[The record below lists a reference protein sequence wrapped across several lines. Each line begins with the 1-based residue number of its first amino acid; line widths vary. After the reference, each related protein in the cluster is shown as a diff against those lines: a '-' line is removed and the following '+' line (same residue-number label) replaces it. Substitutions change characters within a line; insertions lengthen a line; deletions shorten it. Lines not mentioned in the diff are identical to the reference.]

1 MNTDEAQTSQAA
13 SQNSTVVPA
22 IPETTQNTGN
32 ETDIPDMVL
41 DKISVEIGG
50 KMILMHMHDWLAYQK
65 IEMEKEKLEL
75 ERKKIEYDRE
85 IANKTLA
92 RDENVETIRAQI
104 QRESNDG
111 HSTTSSYAST
121 KIDRYKQKLT
131 NNIDADAYFTAFESY
146 AKREQWEESTWV
158 RRISQC
164 IEGKARDSMNTTM
177 DENFDYETLKCTIL
191 EVFQL
196 TPEHYRQKFRNL
208 KRNDNESIRSYITKV
223 GHNFD
228 CWVRYSGIA
237 ADDAAGISQ
246 LIIREQVLENIPND
260 MRQHLLQKKVLNTA
274 DFAREAEEYA
284 SIIPNYW
291 QRHKLN
297 NKQIGTNS
305 HYRPQPY
312 NSKPPRFDRPTYNRP
327 RFNPPPSAPNHSAF
341 NRPATNPQNQ
351 HQFRPNFNASYQQD
365 LNSLNR
371 QFIPQ
376 QPPRFSNTQGRQNQN
391 QRQKNQRPHDS
402 LKCITVHSG
411 SSKTE
416 PLNKA
421 FLINGIL
428 EGKAITFLRDTGS
441 SITLID
447 KQFIPQKSLT
457 ENVALDFK
465 ESLDYNLPN
474 TPEAKSLL
482 HSDIKDLIKLQ
493 EKDETLKFIR
503 SEVKDKSCTKD
514 QDVCFYKENG
524 IIMRKCQPQTRFRK
538 QIDDQ
543 IVVPQEYRE
552 HIINIA
558 HDKTGRL
565 GVQKTQDRITQH
577 FYWPGINH
585 QVREHCKT
593 CPQCQYLTK
602 TKKQKQLLRP
612 LPIIDIPFKRIGI
625 DIAGPFCVT
634 EDGNRYLLVLCDYAT
649 RYPEA
654 IPIPDQ
660 TAVTVAQSLI
670 TVLSRVGLPS
680 QIIHDQGTNFMSQI
694 IVELCKK
701 LGIEKIPTT
710 PYHQQTNGLTERFIG
725 TLKLMINS
733 LSHVQ
738 RENWDRYIPLLL
750 FSYREVPCEFT
761 GYSPFH
767 LLYGRQIRGPLSLIK
782 QGFLGENTQTDIPSH
797 LLGIAHNL
805 TKWMAS
811 ANHTKQKKQQ
821 KMKSY
826 YDRTAKDIHYKVGE
840 EVLIF
845 LPEGA
850 GKLDS
855 KWQGPY
861 KITKKVGEVDYEI
874 HMPDKRK
881 SHRIIHANL
890 IKKWYTQEDARQIS
904 QCYCVT
910 GVIQEIGNESL
921 VQPVDYDL
929 ETQFLDDSIGPSY
942 KQTQTWK
949 DVKIADSISTK
960 QKRELTNTLKK
971 HTKAFSDVPGKTNVL
986 THTVKTTHETPIR
999 QRAYRTP
1006 HSMMTKVK
1014 EEVDSMLSLGVI
1026 ERSTSAYASPIVVVP
1041 KPNGDIRVCTDY
1053 RALNKITEFDPY
1065 PIPRIDQI
1073 LDEVAKAKYISTLDL
1088 TKGFYQVPL
1097 DPQAKAKSAFVTP
1110 FGQFAYRVMPFGMM
1124 NSSATFQKLVDT
1136 VLMGCSAFCRQYI
1149 DDIAIFSNTWQDHLN
1164 HLDIV
1169 LSKIS
1174 EAGLTIKP
1182 SKSKFANSTVNYL
1195 GHTIGDGQIKPMLDK
1210 IESVEKFPTPQ
1221 TKKNVRS
1228 FLGLTGY
1235 YRKFILHYD
1244 DIARPL
1250 INLTKKAEPK
1260 RVNWTPECDKA
1271 FTDLKSQLIAHPIL
1285 RAPNFDKPFL
1295 LQTDASK
1302 TGIGAVLSQLDTDC
1316 NEHPIVYLSRRMLP
1330 NELNYSV
1337 AEQECLAIVWSI
1349 NKLRYYLQGH
1359 KFTVITDH
1367 KALKWL
1373 NNTRHSNNRLI
1384 RWSKTLQ
1391 QFTFDIQYRKG
1402 ITNTNADS
1410 LSRRC

>member
-1 MNTDEAQTSQAA
+1 MNT
-13 SQNSTVVPA
+13 
-22 IPETTQNTGN
+22 I
-32 ETDIPDMVL
+32 
-41 DKISVEIGG
+41 
-50 KMILMHMHDWLAYQK
+50 
-65 IEMEKEKLEL
+65 
-75 ERKKIEYDRE
+75 
-85 IANKTLA
+85 
-92 RDENVETIRAQI
+92 
-104 QRESNDG
+104 
-111 HSTTSSYAST
+111 
-121 KIDRYKQKLT
+121 
-131 NNIDADAYFTAFESY
+131 
-146 AKREQWEESTWV
+146 
-158 RRISQC
+158 
-164 IEGKARDSMNTTM
+164 M
-177 DENFDYETLKCTIL
+177 DVNFDYETLKCTIL

-274 DFAREAEEYA
+274 DFAREAEEFA

-341 NRPATNPQNQ
+341 NRPATNPQSQ

-371 QFIPQ
+371 PFIPQ

-428 EGKAITFLRDTGS
+428 EEKIPTTKFIVGVIEGLGSDGLLGNDLDPEHKWDKPKDVLVVTRAQTRVLPEIKAQDCIRQYLEQNQTTS
-441 SITLID
+441 
-447 KQFIPQKSLT
+447 
-457 ENVALDFK
+457 ENVALNFK

-558 HDKTGRL
+558 HDKTGHL

-577 FYWPGINH
+577 FYWPGINY

-654 IPIPDQ
+654 IAIPDQ

-670 TVLSRVGLPS
+670 TVFSRVGLPS

-767 LLYGRQIRGPLSLIK
+767 LLYGREIRGPLSLFK

-826 YDRTAKDIHYKVGE
+826 YDRSAKDIHYKVGE

-1110 FGQFAYRVMPFGMM
+1110 FGQFRGQFAYRVMPFGMM

-1136 VLMGCSAFCRQYI
+1136 VLIGCSAFCRQYI

-1195 GHTIGDGQIKPMLDK
+1195 GHTIGDGQIKHMLDN

-1221 TKKNVRS
+1221 TKKNV
-1228 FLGLTGY
+1228 
-1235 YRKFILHYD
+1235 I
-1244 DIARPL
+1244 
-1250 INLTKKAEPK
+1250 
-1260 RVNWTPECDKA
+1260 
-1271 FTDLKSQLIAHPIL
+1271 
-1285 RAPNFDKPFL
+1285 APNFDKPFL

-1302 TGIGAVLSQLDTDC
+1302 AGIGAVLSQLDTDC

-1337 AEQECLAIVWSI
+1337 AEQECLA
-1349 NKLRYYLQGH
+1349 
-1359 KFTVITDH
+1359 
-1367 KALKWL
+1367 
-1373 NNTRHSNNRLI
+1373 
-1384 RWSKTLQ
+1384 
-1391 QFTFDIQYRKG
+1391 
-1402 ITNTNADS
+1402 
-1410 LSRRC
+1410 

>member
-1 MNTDEAQTSQAA
+1 
-13 SQNSTVVPA
+13 
-22 IPETTQNTGN
+22 
-32 ETDIPDMVL
+32 
-41 DKISVEIGG
+41 
-50 KMILMHMHDWLAYQK
+50 
-65 IEMEKEKLEL
+65 
-75 ERKKIEYDRE
+75 
-85 IANKTLA
+85 
-92 RDENVETIRAQI
+92 
-104 QRESNDG
+104 
-111 HSTTSSYAST
+111 
-121 KIDRYKQKLT
+121 
-131 NNIDADAYFTAFESY
+131 
-146 AKREQWEESTWV
+146 
-158 RRISQC
+158 
-164 IEGKARDSMNTTM
+164 
-177 DENFDYETLKCTIL
+177 
-191 EVFQL
+191 
-196 TPEHYRQKFRNL
+196 
-208 KRNDNESIRSYITKV
+208 
-223 GHNFD
+223 
-228 CWVRYSGIA
+228 
-237 ADDAAGISQ
+237 
-246 LIIREQVLENIPND
+246 
-260 MRQHLLQKKVLNTA
+260 
-274 DFAREAEEYA
+274 
-284 SIIPNYW
+284 
-291 QRHKLN
+291 
-297 NKQIGTNS
+297 
-305 HYRPQPY
+305 
-312 NSKPPRFDRPTYNRP
+312 
-327 RFNPPPSAPNHSAF
+327 
-341 NRPATNPQNQ
+341 
-351 HQFRPNFNASYQQD
+351 
-365 LNSLNR
+365 
-371 QFIPQ
+371 
-376 QPPRFSNTQGRQNQN
+376 
-391 QRQKNQRPHDS
+391 
-402 LKCITVHSG
+402 
-411 SSKTE
+411 
-416 PLNKA
+416 
-421 FLINGIL
+421 
-428 EGKAITFLRDTGS
+428 
-441 SITLID
+441 
-447 KQFIPQKSLT
+447 
-457 ENVALDFK
+457 
-465 ESLDYNLPN
+465 
-474 TPEAKSLL
+474 
-482 HSDIKDLIKLQ
+482 
-493 EKDETLKFIR
+493 
-503 SEVKDKSCTKD
+503 
-514 QDVCFYKENG
+514 
-524 IIMRKCQPQTRFRK
+524 
-538 QIDDQ
+538 
-543 IVVPQEYRE
+543 
-552 HIINIA
+552 
-558 HDKTGRL
+558 
-565 GVQKTQDRITQH
+565 
-577 FYWPGINH
+577 
-585 QVREHCKT
+585 
-593 CPQCQYLTK
+593 
-602 TKKQKQLLRP
+602 
-612 LPIIDIPFKRIGI
+612 
-625 DIAGPFCVT
+625 
-634 EDGNRYLLVLCDYAT
+634 
-649 RYPEA
+649 
-654 IPIPDQ
+654 
-660 TAVTVAQSLI
+660 
-670 TVLSRVGLPS
+670 
-680 QIIHDQGTNFMSQI
+680 MSQI

-701 LGIEKIPTT
+701 LRIEKIPTT

-861 KITKKVGEVDYEI
+861 KITKTVGEVDYEI

-960 QKRELTNTLKK
+960 QKRELTNTL
-971 HTKAFSDVPGKTNVL
+971 
-986 THTVKTTHETPIR
+986 
-999 QRAYRTP
+999 
-1006 HSMMTKVK
+1006 
-1014 EEVDSMLSLGVI
+1014 
-1026 ERSTSAYASPIVVVP
+1026 
-1041 KPNGDIRVCTDY
+1041 
-1053 RALNKITEFDPY
+1053 
-1065 PIPRIDQI
+1065 
-1073 LDEVAKAKYISTLDL
+1073 
-1088 TKGFYQVPL
+1088 
-1097 DPQAKAKSAFVTP
+1097 
-1110 FGQFAYRVMPFGMM
+1110 
-1124 NSSATFQKLVDT
+1124 
-1136 VLMGCSAFCRQYI
+1136 
-1149 DDIAIFSNTWQDHLN
+1149 NTWQDHLN

-1260 RVNWTPECDKA
+1260 RLNWTSECDKA

-1302 TGIGAVLSQLDTDC
+1302 TGIGAVLSQLDNDY
-1316 NEHPIVYLSRRMLP
+1316 NEHPIVYPSKRMLP

-1373 NNTRHSNNRLI
+1373 DNTRHSNNRLM
-1384 RWSKTLQ
+1384 RWSMTLQ